1 MTENIANQAVDA
13 HSQLAQI
20 GQLIRARR
28 KSFKITATAAS
39 QSAGI
44 SRVTLHRIEKGES
57 SVSMGS
63 YLSVLGVLDM
73 TFAVLETENTVT
85 ELQANKN
92 GWVPARIYL
101 ADYPQLKE
109 LAWHIQGVDEL
120 SAAEAHGVY
129 ERNERFLDKP
139 ELCDAEKELILSL
152 KAAFEGPMP

>member
-1 MTENIANQAVDA
+1 MTENLANQAIDA
-13 HSQLAQI
+13 DSQLAQI

-63 YLSVLGVLDM
+63 YLSVLGVLGM

-85 ELQANKN
+85 ELQANKT

-120 SAAEAHGVY
+120 SAVEAYAVY
-129 ERNERFLDKP
+129 ERNERFLDKRK
-139 ELCDAEKELILSL
+139 LCDAEKELILSL

>member
-120 SAAEAHGVY
+120 SAAEAHEVY
-129 ERNERFLDKP
+129 ERNERFLDKRK
-139 ELCDAEKELILSL
+139 LCDAEKELILSL